1 MTTTDLEAMLRR
13 VLCAALLVPVLACG
27 GAAAPPGDDVWAVV
41 DGRQIRRDDV
51 ELAFRRLTQPNAAP
65 PSDAEAL
72 SAKLE
77 LVSQLIDQEI
87 LLGRAQ
93 TLGIAVTDAEVDT
106 AYTERKRNLTDEAF
120 QKELDSRRLTADD
133 MKRGLRRELIVQKL
147 LEQEVSSKVNVGDQ
161 EIKEFYEK
169 NRAQFNVPET
179 QYRLAQ
185 IVVTPV
191 RDAQIRNRLND
202 DATTPDDAK
211 KKMQMLADRLRGGA
225 DFATLARDY
234 SEDPQSAPQGGD
246 LGFVP
251 LSALNQVPPQ
261 LREIVLKTDPGN
273 VSSVAVG
280 GAYTIVFVA
289 SRQEA
294 GQRDLGTPAVRDGIS
309 NMLRE
314 RKLELL
320 RTAYIAAAR
329 NDVTVE
335 NHLARQVVQAQ
346 GSLPGLMP
354 PAPAR

>member
-1 MTTTDLEAMLRR
+1 MIRTDL
-13 VLCAALLVPVLACG
+13 AALGRSLCVVLLPLTAACG
-27 GAAAPPGDDVWAVV
+27 GAAAPPSDDVWAVV
-41 DGRQIRRDDV
+41 DTRQIRRDDV
-51 ELAFRRLTQPNAAP
+51 EQAYRRLTQPDAAP
-65 PSDAEAL
+65 PSDAEML

-93 TLGIAVTDAEVDT
+93 TLNIAVTDAEVET
-106 AYTERKRNLTDEAF
+106 AYTERKRNMTDEAF
-120 QKELDSRRLTADD
+120 QKELDSRRLTSDD

-147 LEQEVSSKVNVGDQ
+147 LEQEVTSKVSVAEQ
-161 EIKEFYEK
+161 EIKDFYEK
-169 NRAQFNVPET
+169 NRAQFNVAET

-202 DATTPDDAK
+202 DATSPAEAK
-211 KKMQMLADRLRGGA
+211 TKMQLLADRLRGGA

-234 SEDPQSAPQGGD
+234 SEDPQTAPQGGD

-251 LSALNQVPPQ
+251 LSALNQAPPQ
-261 LREIVLKTDPGN
+261 LRELVLKTDPGN
-273 VSSVAVG
+273 VSSANIG

-289 SRQEA
+289 SREAA
-294 GQRDLGTPAVRDGIS
+294 GQRDLSTPAVRDGIN

-320 RTAYIAAAR
+320 RSAYIAAAR
-329 NDVTVE
+329 NDVSVE
-335 NHLARQVVQAQ
+335 NHFARQLVQSQ
-346 GSLPGLMP
+346 GSPPGLMP
-354 PAPAR
+354 AAPAK

>member
-1 MTTTDLEAMLRR
+1 MTSTIPSALRR
-13 VLCAALLVPVLACG
+13 GFCVLLLVPALACG
-27 GAAAPPGDDVWAVV
+27 GAGTPPAEDVWAVV

-51 ELAFRRLTQPNAAP
+51 ELAFRRLTQPNTTP
-65 PSDAEAL
+65 TTEAELL

-87 LLGRAQ
+87 LLGKAQ
-93 TLGIAVTDAEVDT
+93 ALGLAVTDAEVET

-133 MKRGLRRELIVQKL
+133 MKRGLRRELTVQKL
-147 LEQEVSSKVNVGDQ
+147 LEQEVNAKVNVAEP
-161 EIKEFYEK
+161 EITAFYEK

-202 DATTPDDAK
+202 DATTPDEAK
-211 KKMQMLADRLRGGA
+211 KKMMMLADRLRGGA
-225 DFATLARDY
+225 DFASLARDY
-234 SEDPQSAPQGGD
+234 SEDPQTAPQGGD

-261 LREIVLKTDPGN
+261 LREVVLKTDPGN
-273 VSSVAVG
+273 VSSVNVG
-280 GAYTIVFVA
+280 GAYTVVFVA
-289 SRQEA
+289 SREAA
-294 GQRDLGTPAVRDGIS
+294 GQRDLSTPAVRDGIS

-320 RTAYIAAAR
+320 RTAYLAALR
-329 NDVTVE
+329 NDASVQ

-346 GSLPGLMP
+346 GAVPGVLPA
-354 PAPAR
+354 APAK